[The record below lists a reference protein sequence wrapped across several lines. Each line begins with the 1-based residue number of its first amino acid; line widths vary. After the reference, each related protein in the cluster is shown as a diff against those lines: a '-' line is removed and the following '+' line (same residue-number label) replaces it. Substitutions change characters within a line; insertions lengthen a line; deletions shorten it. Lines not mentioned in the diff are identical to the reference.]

1 MQIRSNSIGNYSYLP
16 SPESRRDRAADAP
29 AAARGDVGEQSG
41 RAREVTRIS
50 RSPVARAADEDLA
63 NLPPQV
69 RGALQSYLS
78 NGPSLSERYG
88 VELAGVD
95 IFV

>member
-1 MQIRSNSIGNYSYLP
+1 MQIRSSYSHLP
-16 SPESRRDRAADAP
+16 SPEYRRDRAVDAP
-29 AAARGDVGEQSG
+29 AAARGDGGEQGG
-41 RAREVTRIS
+41 RPREVTRIA
-50 RSPVARAADEDLA
+50 RTPVAAASDDALA
-63 NLPPQV
+63 GLAPQV

>member
-1 MQIRSNSIGNYSYLP
+1 MQIRSNYSYLP
-16 SPESRRDRAADAP
+16 SPEYRRDRPVEAP
-29 AAARGDVGEQSG
+29 AGARGDSGEQGG
-41 RAREVTRIS
+41 RPREVTRLTRAS
-50 RSPVARAADEDLA
+50 AARAGDELA
-63 NLPPQV
+63 GLPPQI

>member
-1 MQIRSNSIGNYSYLP
+1 MQIRSTLRNHSSLP
-16 SPESRRDRAADAP
+16 GPEFRRERVPMPVRDE
-29 AAARGDVGEQSG
+29 GGGEQG
-41 RAREVTRIS
+41 TRAREVTRIA
-50 RSPVARAADEDLA
+50 RSPVAAAAEEELA
-63 NLPPQV
+63 GLAPHV

-95 IFV
+95 LFV

>member
-1 MQIRSNSIGNYSYLP
+1 MQIRSNSLSNYSYLP
-16 SPESRRDRAADAP
+16 SPESRRDRAVEAP
-29 AAARGDVGEQSG
+29 AAIADGGERES
-41 RAREVTRIS
+41 RPREVTRI
-50 RSPVARAADEDLA
+50 ARGAAAASAEQLA
-63 NLPPQV
+63 GFAPQV

>member
-1 MQIRSNSIGNYSYLP
+1 MQIRSSYSYLP
-16 SPESRRDRAADAP
+16 SPEYRRDRAVDAP
-29 AAARGDVGEQSG
+29 AAVRGEGGDSGG
-41 RAREVTRIS
+41 RAREVTRIP
-50 RSPVARAADEDLA
+50 RNPVAVAADEELA